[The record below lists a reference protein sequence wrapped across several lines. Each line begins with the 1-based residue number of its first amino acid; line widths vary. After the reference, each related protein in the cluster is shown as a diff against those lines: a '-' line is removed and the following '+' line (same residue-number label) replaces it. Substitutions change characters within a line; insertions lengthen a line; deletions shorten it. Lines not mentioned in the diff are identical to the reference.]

1 MGADGAMGADGKG
14 EVAHRSAMAAVDE
27 MLQNRSLL
35 GPGGGLSVREMRK
48 ALSARGIAHERCIEK
63 AELEALTRS

>member
-1 MGADGAMGADGKG
+1 
-14 EVAHRSAMAAVDE
+14 MAAVDE

-48 ALSARGIAHERCIEK
+48 ALSARGIAHEHCIEK